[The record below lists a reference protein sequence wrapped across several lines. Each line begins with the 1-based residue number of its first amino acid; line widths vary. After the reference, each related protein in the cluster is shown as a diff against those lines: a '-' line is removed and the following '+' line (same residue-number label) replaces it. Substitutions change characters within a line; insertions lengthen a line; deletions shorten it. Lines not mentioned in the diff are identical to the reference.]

1 MVEKD
6 ANAAF
11 VDAFAAETEPMLE
24 AREAS
29 EQFGITPVA
38 PSVGAQLAVVAAGG
52 PARTII
58 ELGTGAGVSGLWLL
72 RGAPEAQLTTID
84 EDLDHQQVAR
94 GILSAA
100 GYAAKQLR
108 FIPGRASDVLPRMN
122 EESYDLVFVDANPD
136 GAAGYVDHALR
147 LVRRGGIVLV
157 AHVLQGGRVAQ
168 ASRRDAVTTQF
179 RNLLRSVRDRD
190 DLLASISPVG
200 DGLLHLVRR

>member
-6 ANAAF
+6 ASAAF
-11 VDAFAAETEPMLE
+11 VDAFAVETEAMLE
-24 AREAS
+24 ARDAS
-29 EQFGITPVA
+29 EQLGIVPVT

-58 ELGTGAGVSGLWLL
+58 ELGTGAGLSGLWLL

-94 GILSAA
+94 GILLGA
-100 GYAAKQLR
+100 GYAPKQLR
-108 FIPGRASDVLPRMN
+108 FIPGKASAVLPRMN
-122 EESYDLVFVDANPD
+122 EESYDLVLVDADPD
-136 GAAGYVDHALR
+136 GAPGYVDAALH

-157 AHVLQGGRVAQ
+157 PHVLQGGRVAQ
-168 ASRRDAVTTQF
+168 ASRRDLRTTRF
-179 RNLLRSVRDRD
+179 RDLLRGVRERD
-190 DLLASISPVG
+190 DLLASIAPVG

>member
-6 ANAAF
+6 ANAVF

-24 AREAS
+24 ARDAS

-58 ELGTGAGVSGLWLL
+58 ELGTGAGLSGLWLL
-72 RGAPEAQLTTID
+72 RGAPQAQLTTID
-84 EDLDHQQVAR
+84 VDLDHQQVAR
-94 GILSAA
+94 SILTAA
-100 GYAAKQLR
+100 GHAKQLR

-122 EESYDLVFVDANPD
+122 EESYDLVFVDADPD
-136 GAAGYVDHALR
+136 GVAEYVDSALR

-157 AHVLQGGRVAQ
+157 AHVLQGGKVAQ
-168 ASRRDAVTTQF
+168 ASRRDLRTTQF

-190 DLLASISPVG
+190 DLLASIAPVG